1 MKIILSIF
9 IACFS
14 LSCSGQLRLDDT
26 SLKVDTS
33 KIIDVCTC
41 NDAIILMMK
50 ENIIILTEVKRI
62 GKQDP
67 RVESLNNEYVTRID
81 KFHEIYTH
89 CFPMYQQNRGDSE
102 CSNKTEAE
110 KLEQELNGL
119 KKELNI
125 DQ

>member
-14 LSCSGQLRLDDT
+14 LSCSGQFSLPDT
-26 SLKVDTS
+26 SLHVDTS
-33 KIIDVCTC
+33 KIIDVCAC

-50 ENIIILTEVKRI
+50 ENIIILNEVKRI
-62 GKQDP
+62 GTQDP